1 MKTHDNYKKESK
13 KIDILKKKNELYVT
27 ESLNEGLDDI
37 KNGKVKSANQVLE
50 DMKKNMDYK
59 CFPISLY

>member
-50 DMKKNMDYK
+50 DMKIKYG
-59 CFPISLY
+59 L